1 MFIELE
7 REKLQLINK
16 IKKKSFISDTN
27 FSLIQHNILLTKT
40 SILKSGFFFKKGD
53 RIKIESVS
61 TIDIEKMIG
70 DLSDHVKTP
79 PKEIIFFDLDDNNV
93 DEYNYGPV
101 FQKMCN
107 TF

>member
-1 MFIELE
+1 
-7 REKLQLINK
+7 
-16 IKKKSFISDTN
+16 
-27 FSLIQHNILLTKT
+27 
-40 SILKSGFFFKKGD
+40 
-53 RIKIESVS
+53 
-61 TIDIEKMIG
+61 MIG